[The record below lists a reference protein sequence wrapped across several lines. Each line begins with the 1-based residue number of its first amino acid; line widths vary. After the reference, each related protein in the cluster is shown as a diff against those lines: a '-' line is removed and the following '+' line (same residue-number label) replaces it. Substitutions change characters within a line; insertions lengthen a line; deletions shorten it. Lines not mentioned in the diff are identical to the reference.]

1 MQFLRRRCTLQK
13 GAQVADSTP
22 ALDPMA
28 ALLAG
33 GGDED
38 FGAFTSSPASGE
50 ADRKASGL
58 LSLDAEI
65 PI

>member
-1 MQFLRRRCTLQK
+1 
-13 GAQVADSTP
+13 
-22 ALDPMA
+22 MA